1 VKKDVLRLQVSVNDV
16 RAMEESHCWTKLVKI
31 IASFYFREG
40 VGSLFKIFTEVSIEG
55 ALHKDVAVKKI
66 IEESIELDN
75 VGVVDI

>member
-1 VKKDVLRLQVSVNDV
+1 
-16 RAMEESHCWTKLVKI
+16 MVKI
-31 IASFYFREG
+31 IGSFYFREG

-75 VGVVDI
+75 VGVVDV